1 MQRSYRS
8 FIGHLLAYGASEA
21 ATKLS
26 RLFVV
31 IAVARVLDP
40 AQIGLAAAALAVG
53 DILKSLT
60 ENGVVQ
66 RIIAAPDDAL
76 DATCNTAHRLFWGWS
91 LGLFALQ
98 AGAAGIAWALGGHW
112 VVSVLILLLAGEY
125 LFMPAGLVQVAL
137 AMRAGKMRQTA
148 AIAGT
153 QAVSANALSVGLALI
168 WPGALVLV
176 LPRLLTAPIWLVAV
190 RRLHR
195 WQRNAAA
202 GLAPV
207 RPFISF
213 GGAVL
218 GVEIVKALRLQADKL
233 LVGLLLG
240 PEALGLYFM
249 AFNAGLSLATSFST
263 AFAAV
268 LFPHLATATDRAA
281 ALRQGLLLSVGMV
294 APVVTL
300 QAALA
305 PWYVPLLLGESW
317 TGLSSVVAVLCLA
330 AIPTMLWTG
339 AAGWMRAEGRPRQE
353 LMGTALITAALMLN
367 TVALAP
373 QGLLAVAW
381 GYLLTASISMVWLSL
396 PALGTAFTPV
406 LQKG

>member
-1 MQRSYRS
+1 MQRTQKS
-8 FIGHLLAYGASEA
+8 FVGHLLAYGASEA
-21 ATKLS
+21 ATKAS

-66 RIIAAPDDAL
+66 RIIAAREEDL
-76 DATCNTAHRLFWGWS
+76 DATCNTAHRLFWAWC
-91 LGLFALQ
+91 LGLFVLQ
-98 AGAAGIAWALGGHW
+98 AGAAGIAYAMGGHW
-112 VVSVLILLLAGEY
+112 IISALILLLAGEY

-137 AMRAGKMRQTA
+137 AMRVGKMRQTA

-153 QAVSANALSVGLALI
+153 QAVSANFLSVGLALV

-176 LPRLLTAPIWLVAV
+176 LPRLLTAPIWLLAV
-190 RRLHR
+190 RRLHP
-195 WQRNAAA
+195 WTRNAAA
-202 GLAPV
+202 GFAPL

-213 GGAVL
+213 GWAVL

-240 PEALGLYFM
+240 PQALGLYFM

-263 AFAAV
+263 AFGAV
-268 LFPHLATATDRAA
+268 LFPHLATASDRAA
-281 ALRQGLLLSVGMV
+281 ALRQGMLLSVGMV
-294 APVVTL
+294 APVVLL

-305 PWYVPLLLGESW
+305 PWYVPLLLGQKW
-317 TGLSSVVAVLCLA
+317 ADLSGVVGILCLA

-353 LMGTALITAALMLN
+353 LMGTALITLALMIN
-367 TVALAP
+367 TVVLAP
-373 QGLLAVAW
+373 QGLMALAW
-381 GYLLTASISMVWLSL
+381 GYLLTASVTMVGLSL
-396 PALGTAFTPV
+396 PALGTAFTPA
-406 LQKG
+406 LQKA